1 MVEAVSTAFHPKQ
14 TSDERAM
21 SLIIHQIEVV
31 FGRELSH
38 FLGQIWSNESKE
50 F

>member
-1 MVEAVSTAFHPKQ
+1 MKLAISAENDPKQ